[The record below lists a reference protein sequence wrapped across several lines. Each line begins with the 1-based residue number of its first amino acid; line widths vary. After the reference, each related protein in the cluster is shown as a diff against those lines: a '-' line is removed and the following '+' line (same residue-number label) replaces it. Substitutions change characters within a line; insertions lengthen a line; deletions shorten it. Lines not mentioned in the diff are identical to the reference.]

1 LSISKFVDTMAPMV
15 KSTDPDIQLLAA
27 LADPTRMEILR
38 ELAGAPEVC
47 ACDFTSCCDVSQPTV
62 SHHLKVLRDAG
73 AVTSERRGNW
83 VFYRI
88 APNLVERLGAIAQ
101 GLVSG
106 GGMIQVS
113 ALGARAKAA
122 RGSIATSPAT
132 AASPL
137 TLAAPR

>member
-1 LSISKFVDTMAPMV
+1 LSISNFIDTMRAMV

-27 LADPTRMEILR
+27 LADPTRLEILR

-62 SHHLKVLRDAG
+62 SHHLRVLRDAG

-88 APNLVERLGAIAQ
+88 APNLTERLGAIAQ
-101 GLVSG
+101 GLLPG
-106 GGMIQVS
+106 GLIQVS
-113 ALGARAKAA
+113 PLGARAQAA
-122 RGSIATSPAT
+122 RGSLATGPTSSQTSSPAP
-132 AASPL
+132 S
-137 TLAAPR
+137 

>member
-1 LSISKFVDTMAPMV
+1 MARMT
-15 KSTDPDIQLLAA
+15 KSADPDIQLLAA

-47 ACDFTSCCDVSQPTV
+47 ACDFTSCCDVSQPTI

-88 APNLVERLGAIAQ
+88 APNLNERIGGIAQ
-101 GLVSG
+101 AFVPGGL
-106 GGMIQVS
+106 IPVS
-113 ALGARAKAA
+113 ALRARRSAGDGV
-122 RGSIATSPAT
+122 RGQQPA
-132 AASPL
+132 
-137 TLAAPR
+137 

>member
-1 LSISKFVDTMAPMV
+1 MA

-27 LADPTRMEILR
+27 LADPTRLEILR

-88 APNLVERLGAIAQ
+88 APNLTARLAAIAQ
-101 GLVSG
+101 GLQPG
-106 GGMIQVS
+106 GLIQVS
-113 ALGARAKAA
+113 PLGARAQAA
-122 RGSIATSPAT
+122 RGSLAAAPISTATSGPAP
-132 AASPL
+132 S
-137 TLAAPR
+137 

>member
-1 LSISKFVDTMAPMV
+1 MV
-15 KSTDPDIQLLAA
+15 KSTDPDIQLLGA

-88 APNLVERLGAIAQ
+88 APNLGQRLGAIAQ
-101 GLVSG
+101 GLMPGGLIRVSP
-106 GGMIQVS
+106 
-113 ALGARAKAA
+113 LGARAQAA
-122 RGSIATSPAT
+122 RGSIAASSTQAPSPT
-132 AASPL
+132 PS
-137 TLAAPR
+137 

>member
-1 LSISKFVDTMAPMV
+1 MV
-15 KSTDPDIQLLAA
+15 KSADPDIQLLAA
-27 LADPTRMEILR
+27 LADPTRLEILR

-88 APNLVERLGAIAQ
+88 APDLTERLGAIAQ
-101 GLVSG
+101 GLLPG
-106 GGMIQVS
+106 GLMQVS
-113 ALGARAKAA
+113 PLGARAQAA
-122 RGSIATSPAT
+122 RVAIAASVT
-132 AASPL
+132 AAAVSASSP
-137 TLAAPR
+137 TSTVSPTPS